1 MSGTVTAPAAA
12 RLNNRVQNISV
23 HTANFR
29 SLYLTLLRSADFVD
43 PILAKGP
50 GCYLFKKD
58 LERPY
63 RQIPVDLND
72 YIFLGY
78 RWQDLLYISSL
89 FSVWPPRG
97 DPRTTNTTA
106 HFFRTSF
113 HFDRVNYNDD
123 FRGVEASYD
132 EAVVAFTH
140 LGQLFTNLD
149 LESSPTKDC
158 LPSTRMIFLGLTYE
172 TVVVTLEKLH
182 QTSQL
187 LCYWLS
193 S

>member
-1 MSGTVTAPAAA
+1 M
-12 RLNNRVQNISV
+12 
-23 HTANFR
+23 
-29 SLYLTLLRSADFVD
+29 
-43 PILAKGP
+43 
-50 GCYLFKKD
+50 
-58 LERPY
+58 
-63 RQIPVDLND
+63 
-72 YIFLGY
+72 
-78 RWQDLLYISSL
+78 
-89 FSVWPPRG
+89 
-97 DPRTTNTTA
+97 
-106 HFFRTSF
+106 
-113 HFDRVNYNDD
+113 NYNDD

>member
-1 MSGTVTAPAAA
+1 M
-12 RLNNRVQNISV
+12 
-23 HTANFR
+23 
-29 SLYLTLLRSADFVD
+29 
-43 PILAKGP
+43 
-50 GCYLFKKD
+50 
-58 LERPY
+58 
-63 RQIPVDLND
+63 
-72 YIFLGY
+72 
-78 RWQDLLYISSL
+78 
-89 FSVWPPRG
+89 
-97 DPRTTNTTA
+97 
-106 HFFRTSF
+106 
-113 HFDRVNYNDD
+113 NYNDD

-193 S
+193 WHDRTENECTVSTSRCPIQSLRKLF